1 VWGFVQCAG
10 VRCWP
15 CCPPRCAALPPMR
28 PRPAGGRARVRFR
41 FPVDDGAPPRESHRP
56 FCLAGQEKEGVCAD
70 SGHQSPGFV
79 ALWLAACSAQQTN
92 GGGPESQRPQRA
104 AGWDGTCSSDTGF
117 FCSCSSKPGS
127 VVALATSVPVR
138 TRRNGLF
145 RKPTPS
151 SQQRLIQN
159 RPVACVVAPPV
170 IP

>member
-1 VWGFVQCAG
+1 VSVSGFRWTTGPHRGKVTGRFALPGKKKRGSALTLATSRQG
-10 VRCWP
+10 LWP
-15 CCPPRCAALPPMR
+15 CGCQL
-28 PRPAGGRARVRFR
+28 V
-41 FPVDDGAPPRESHRP
+41 APT
-56 FCLAGQEKEGVCAD
+56 
-70 SGHQSPGFV
+70 
-79 ALWLAACSAQQTN
+79 AQQTN

-151 SQQRLIQN
+151 SQQRLIQTSRSPASWHHRSSRD
-159 RPVACVVAPPV
+159 RPTSPARVPLLHSCRPHAPCMGCVHDA
-170 IP
+170 IPSLY